1 MLWVTQTNHRDR
13 SLRKLW
19 WKANLH
25 KHSSNNN
32 TKDID
37 NRNINVI
44 QRNPAFQEG
53 NTTKSSLRFPEDN
66 TCQVQMHET
75 GEQFHPG

>member
-1 MLWVTQTNHRDR
+1 MSCNNEEAKCFRIHSIQNMLWVTQTNHRDR

-25 KHSSNNN
+25 KHSFNNN

-37 NRNINVI
+37 NRIINVI
-44 QRNPAFQEG
+44 Q
-53 NTTKSSLRFPEDN
+53 
-66 TCQVQMHET
+66 
-75 GEQFHPG
+75 